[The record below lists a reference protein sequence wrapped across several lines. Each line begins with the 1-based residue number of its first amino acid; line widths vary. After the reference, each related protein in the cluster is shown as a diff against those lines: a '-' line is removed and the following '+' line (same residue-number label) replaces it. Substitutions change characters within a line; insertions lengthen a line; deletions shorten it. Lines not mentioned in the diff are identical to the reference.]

1 LRIEK
6 ITERIPDN
14 KIKLY
19 MNQTIFQFFH
29 WYYST
34 EGNLWNHACDQ
45 AGHLASLGVS
55 QVWLPP
61 AYKSA
66 RGAGEPGYAVYDLY
80 DLGEFDQKGTVRTRY
95 GTREE
100 YLHCIR
106 SFHDAGIKVLADIV
120 LNHKHGGDEKEN
132 IKIKR
137 VNPNNRREFVS
148 GDETIE
154 VFTRFTFPG
163 RQGKYSQYVWDQ
175 HSFTGVQLDDGIGM
189 IQNEYSNGQWEEMLE
204 NELGNFD
211 FLMGNDIE
219 YRNPAVREELKNWGR
234 WYVETT
240 GIDGFRLDALKHI
253 NPGFY
258 PEWLGFL
265 NEQFKKKFLCIGEY
279 WQNNVGALLT
289 YIDVTRGA
297 IQLFDVPLHFNF
309 QQASTRKKEYD
320 IRKIFDNTLLKE
332 RPELSITFVD
342 NHDTQP
348 LQSLES
354 TVDYWFKPLAYA
366 IILLREQGTPCVFYP
381 AVYEA
386 KYTDHK
392 DGKEIYV
399 ELNKV
404 PGIEEMMKVRA
415 KLAYGQQHDYFDHEH
430 VAGWTREG
438 SGEYPGSGCAVVISN
453 GDGGEKKMYMGKQHA
468 GKKMKPVCGNPGEII
483 ELDKNGDGLFK
494 VNETSAAVWVMEDAQ
509 I

>member
-1 LRIEK
+1 
-6 ITERIPDN
+6 
-14 KIKLY
+14 

-45 AGHLASLGVS
+45 GPKLSSLGVT

-66 RGAGEPGYAVYDLY
+66 LGAQEPGYAVYDLY

-95 GTREE
+95 GTKQE
-100 YLHCIR
+100 YLKCIHA
-106 SFHDAGIKVLADIV
+106 FHEAGIKVLADIV
-120 LNHKHGGDEKEN
+120 LNHKHGGDEKEAVP
-132 IKIKR
+132 IKR
-137 VNPNNRREFVS
+137 VNPDNRREFIA

-154 VFTRFTFPG
+154 LPTLFTFPG
-163 RQGKYSQYVWDQ
+163 RQGRYSQYVWDQ
-175 HSFTGVQLDDGIGM
+175 HSFTGVQLENGIGM
-189 IQNEYSNGQWEEMLE
+189 IQNEYSRGKWEEMLE
-204 NELGNFD
+204 TENGNFD

-258 PEWLGFL
+258 PEWLNFL
-265 NEQFKKKFLCIGEY
+265 NDQFKKKFLCIGEY
-279 WQNNVGALLT
+279 WQNNTSALLK
-289 YIDVTRGA
+289 YIEVTQGA

-309 QQASTRKKEYD
+309 LAASNQKKDYD
-320 IRKIFDNTLLKE
+320 IRKIFDNTLLKQ
-332 RPELSITFVD
+332 RPELCITFVD

-354 TVDYWFKPLAYA
+354 TVDYWFKPLGYA
-366 IILLREQGTPCVFYP
+366 IILLREQGTPCIFYP
-381 AVYEA
+381 SVYEA
-386 KYTDHK
+386 RYTDHK
-392 DGKEIYV
+392 DGREVYV

-404 PGIEEMMKVRA
+404 PGIEEMMKVRS
-415 KLAYGQQHDYFDHEH
+415 KIAYGEQRDYFDHEH
-430 VAGWTREG
+430 IAGWTRAGVAEIT
-438 SGEYPGSGCAVVISN
+438 GSGCAVVISN
-453 GDGGEKKMYMGKQHA
+453 GQAGEKKMLMGNQHA
-468 GKKMKPVCGNPGEII
+468 HKKMKCVCGNRTEII
-483 ELDKNGDGLFK
+483 ELDDGGSGIFP
-494 VNETSAAVWVMEDAQ
+494 VNEMSVSVWIDSGLLL
-509 I
+509 